1 MDFRTLYRAEEFLR
15 PFMVTNPE
23 DQLRFSHITTPPTDL
38 IDAVRYMHD
47 VPHQQMLFI
56 VSPSVEDVEHDDG
69 DLSMTTFTNCGM
81 VVPKS
86 QSLRSLFNAASLLK
100 KDDGDVYI
108 ITHELGR
115 TEEGQVFGRF
125 WTSLSQQNLSKSGC
139 LSGPKT

>member
-1 MDFRTLYRAEEFLR
+1 
-15 PFMVTNPE
+15 
-23 DQLRFSHITTPPTDL
+23 
-38 IDAVRYMHD
+38 MHD

-86 QSLRSLFNAASLLK
+86 QSLSSLFNAASLLK
-100 KDDGDVYI
+100 KDDGGAYI

-115 TEEGQVFGRF
+115 MEEGQVFELVKE
-125 WTSLSQQNLSKSGC
+125 WLSQWPEDMNAFRVLNTGIRYS
-139 LSGPKT
+139 

>member
-38 IDAVRYMHD
+38 
-47 VPHQQMLFI
+47 QMLFI

-86 QSLRSLFNAASLLK
+86 QSLSSLFNAASLLK
-100 KDDGDVYI
+100 KDDGGAYI

-115 TEEGQVFGRF
+115 MEEGQVFGRF